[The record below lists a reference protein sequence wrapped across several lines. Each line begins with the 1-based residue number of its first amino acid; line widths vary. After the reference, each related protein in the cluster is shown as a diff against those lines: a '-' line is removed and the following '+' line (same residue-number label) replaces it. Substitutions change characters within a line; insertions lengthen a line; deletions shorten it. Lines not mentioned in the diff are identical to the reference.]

1 LIPFKADLHVHTCL
15 SACADVTM
23 SPRRIAEEAKRK
35 SLDILGVCDHNSA
48 ENAAAVSET
57 AGRAGI
63 RVFPGLEITTREEV
77 HLLAL
82 FESIDSALS
91 MQEEVYGHL
100 AGENDETAF
109 GRQVIADAEDEVV
122 GFEAKFLLGAVTL
135 SLGSVV
141 ESIHALRGLAI
152 AAHVDRRAF
161 GLIGQLGFVPQGL
174 ALDALEISPRL
185 AREEARDK
193 VASDLPLVRGS
204 DAHKLQEIGTATTSF
219 FLEDPAIGEVR
230 KALLGVEG
238 RGFAI

>member
-1 LIPFKADLHVHTCL
+1 
-15 SACADVTM
+15 M

-48 ENAAAVSET
+48 GNAAAVSET

-82 FESIDSALS
+82 FESLDSALS

-100 AGENDETAF
+100 AGENDEKAF
-109 GRQVIADAEDEVV
+109 GRQVIANAEDEVV
-122 GFEAKFLLGAVTL
+122 GFEPKFLLGAVTL
-135 SLGSVV
+135 SLGNIVD
-141 ESIHALRGLAI
+141 SIHALRGLAI
-152 AAHVDRRAF
+152 AAHVDRRSF
-161 GLIGQLGFVPQGL
+161 GLIGQLGFVPKGL

-185 AREEARDK
+185 AREEAKDK
-193 VASDLPLVRGS
+193 VGSDHPLIRGS

-219 FLEDPAIGEVR
+219 FLEDPAVGEVR

-238 RGFAI
+238 RSFAI

>member
-1 LIPFKADLHVHTCL
+1 
-15 SACADVTM
+15 M